1 MAKQSPPA
9 KRHRARAKPPT
20 RAKKKLARWPSEAE
34 QTLEALRAGLI
45 DALVLPQGAQDHIYA
60 LRTFDELERANAEL
74 LRAQERLLILL
85 NERERLMQDLHDGC
99 IQSIYAV
106 ALALEDCRRLVRKH
120 PTATVRK
127 IGRAEASLNIVIQEL
142 RGFISGDGREAP
154 IDLAHEIA
162 TTVEALG
169 GRGPRFELRIDRAVA
184 KSLSKEQ
191 AAQLLQIAREGVSN
205 VVRHAN
211 ASSARISLKRRGRQ
225 AELEVSDNGEGFD
238 AKADKAPGLGLPHIA
253 ARAQK
258 LGGELRL
265 TSRRSKGSQILVTV
279 PLG

>member
-1 MAKQSPPA
+1 MAVQSSNA
-9 KRHRARAKPPT
+9 KRPRGQVKPLARP
-20 RAKKKLARWPSEAE
+20 KKKALRWPSEAE

-45 DALVLPQGAQDHIYA
+45 DALVLPQGARERIYA
-60 LRTFDELERANAEL
+60 LRTFEELEQANAEL

-99 IQSIYAV
+99 IQSVYAV
-106 ALALEDCRRLVRKH
+106 ALALEECRRLVRKD
-120 PTATVRK
+120 PAAAVRK
-127 IGRAEASLNIVIQEL
+127 IGRAEASLNLVIQEL
-142 RGFISGDGREAP
+142 RSFISGDRRDAP
-154 IDLAHEIA
+154 IDLAGEIA

-169 GRGPRFELRIDRAVA
+169 GRGPAFTVLIDPAVA
-184 KSLSKEQ
+184 KSLSREQ

-211 ASSARISLKRRGRQ
+211 ASSARISLKRSGRQ
-225 AELEVSDNGEGFD
+225 ARLEVSDNGAGFD
-238 AKADKAPGLGLPHIA
+238 AKADKAPGLGLHHIA

-265 TSRRSKGSQILVTV
+265 TSRRSRGSHIVVTV